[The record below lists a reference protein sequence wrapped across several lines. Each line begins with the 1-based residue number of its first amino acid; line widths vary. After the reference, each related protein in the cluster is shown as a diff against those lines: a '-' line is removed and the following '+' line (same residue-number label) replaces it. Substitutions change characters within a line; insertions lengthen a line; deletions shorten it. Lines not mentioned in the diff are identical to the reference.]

1 MKIKKKMKKLKK
13 MLPLRGKK
21 TAVRKIISTYSL
33 TLPPSLPSQPTNG
46 SEELRRRSDAFT
58 SGCPVILPNEGPNN
72 EREFDL
78 EDEEELEV
86 CKL

>member
-1 MKIKKKMKKLKK
+1 

-21 TAVRKIISTYSL
+21 TTVRKIISTYSL
-33 TLPPSLPSQPTNG
+33 ILPPSLPSQPTNG

-58 SGCPVILPNEGPNN
+58 SSYPAILPNEGLND